1 MRNVG
6 KVEVNIR
13 FPDRQPNTYT
23 SFRIAAPRVA
33 PSDDYIA
40 LHQEYQQL
48 YQLSAHQRIKQLPLF
63 TQPVMLS
70 RHLQFATRSVS
81 RSALFS
87 TSSVRALDKVSA
99 PAMDTPEKKP
109 DSQSNSNAKPDNF
122 KPEGQAPGDKTSDA
136 ELKRQ
141 AEHAGQDKTKND
153 GIYKRT
159 GQ

>member
-1 MRNVG
+1 
-6 KVEVNIR
+6 
-13 FPDRQPNTYT
+13 
-23 SFRIAAPRVA
+23 
-33 PSDDYIA
+33 
-40 LHQEYQQL
+40 
-48 YQLSAHQRIKQLPLF
+48 
-63 TQPVMLS
+63 MLS
-70 RHLQFATRSVS
+70 RYLQSATRGVS

-87 TSSVRALDKVSA
+87 TSSVRAADKTPS

-109 DSQSNSNAKPDNF
+109 DSKSNSNFKPDDF

-141 AEHAGQDKTKND
+141 AEKAGSDKTKND